1 MPGGDRT
8 GPLGLGPGTG
18 WGFGYFPGYSTPGY
32 VYPYGSRAFGF
43 GRGFGRGLGWGRGGF
58 GMGRGFRRAWA
69 YPFAYNPGVYPYA
82 SYGYPDYPYAPNITP
97 EQEADMMRKE
107 ASAMQDEINAIN
119 ERIAELESKTKA
131 KTKDK
136 SK

>member
-82 SYGYPDYPYAPNITP
+82 SYG
-97 EQEADMMRKE
+97 
-107 ASAMQDEINAIN
+107 SAMQDEINAIN